1 MSQVVIG
8 TAGHID
14 HGKTALVK
22 ALTGT
27 NTDRL
32 AEEQARGMTI
42 DLGFAFLTDNITII
56 DVPGHEKFIRNM
68 VSGVST
74 IQIGLFV
81 IAADDGVM
89 PQTREHLQ
97 ILSLLKIPQGVIA
110 LTKTDLADEEWT
122 DLVEEDIHQL
132 CKDTFL
138 ENAPIIRTSIANGSG
153 IEELRKILLEQAEK
167 GQDKNDRGF
176 FRLQIDRSFI
186 KTGFGTVVTGTVIS
200 GELNKGDEIQ
210 ILPAEKTGRVRGLQS
225 HGKLVESVKLGD
237 RAAVNIT
244 GMDKKDLWRGAELV
258 SNGWLKPTSQ
268 IVAHISII
276 PKTKWI
282 IKSKQR
288 VRIHIGTQELL
299 GRIFLINKSLKE
311 GESGNILIKFEEPAV
326 VAMDDRFVIRSYS
339 PMDTIGG
346 GIVLDTNPTGSVK
359 SQKLWAEE
367 LSIEPDK
374 RYRQFINR
382 EINTPHTLNE
392 WCKIFHVSNQTL
404 KSIITKNKLRTTKGK
419 PFIYSAE
426 NLNKCKSIIINFL
439 EDFHKDQ
446 PYQKSMKGEELKE
459 KAHLNSN
466 WFEFVLSELISKD
479 EVKQIQAGYALANY
493 GIELS
498 DKDQKN
504 TDIIEK
510 IIDGF
515 NYEPV
520 AINLLAEESK
530 LPIKKVLELLHV
542 LKGQEKVTNIADGMW
557 SNQLKIDEIS
567 RKLKQYF
574 AKSDKLSVVNFKDIT
589 GLTRKS
595 AIPLLE
601 YFDRKKITM
610 RVGNERLKGE
620 ML

>member
-32 AEEQARGMTI
+32 VEEQARGMTI
-42 DLGFAFLTDNITII
+42 DLGFAFLTDDITII

-89 PQTREHLQ
+89 PQTIEHLQ

-110 LTKTDLADEEWT
+110 LTKTDLADKEWT
-122 DLVEEDIHQL
+122 DLVEDDIRQL
-132 CKDTFL
+132 CQGTFL
-138 ENAPIIRTSIANGSG
+138 ENAPIVRTSIANGSG
-153 IEELRKILLEQAEK
+153 IEELKKILLEQAEK
-167 GQDKNDRGF
+167 VHDKIDKGF
-176 FRLQIDRSFI
+176 FRLQVDRSFI

-225 HGKLVESVKLGD
+225 HGKTVDTVRLGD

-244 GMDKKDLWRGAELV
+244 GLDKKDLWRGAELV
-258 SNGWLKPTSQ
+258 SSGWLKPTLQ
-268 IVAHISII
+268 IIANISMI

-288 VRIHIGTQELL
+288 VRIHVGTQELL
-299 GRIFLINKSLKE
+299 ARVVLLKSPLKA
-311 GESGNILIKFEEPAV
+311 GESGNVLIQFEVPAV
-326 VAMDDRFVIRSYS
+326 VAMNDRFVIRSYS

-346 GIVLDTNPTGSVK
+346 GIVLDANPKGTVK
-359 SQKLWAEE
+359 SQRLWANE
-367 LSIEPDK
+367 LSVEPDE
-374 RYRQFINR
+374 RYLQFINR
-382 EINTPHTLNE
+382 ELNDPHTLNE
-392 WCKIFHVSNQTL
+392 WCKVFHISNQTL
-404 KSIITKNKLRTTKGK
+404 KLFITKNKLRTAKGK
-419 PFIYSAE
+419 PFIYSGE
-426 NLNKCKSIIINFL
+426 NLNKCQSIIIKIL
-439 EDFHKDQ
+439 VDFHKDQ

-459 KAHLNSN
+459 KSHFNSN

-479 EVKQIQAGYALANY
+479 EVKQIQAGYTLANY

-510 IIDGF
+510 IIDSF

-520 AINLLAEESK
+520 AINLIAEEST

-542 LKGQEKVTNIADGMW
+542 LKGQEKVIDIADGLW
-557 SNQLKIDEIS
+557 SSRLRVKEIS
-567 RKLKQYF
+567 DKLKQYF
-574 AKSDKLSVVNFKDIT
+574 AKSDKLSVVQFKDIT

-595 AIPLLE
+595 VIPLLE
-601 YFDRKKITM
+601 YFDRQKITI
-610 RVGNERLKGE
+610 RDGNNRLKGE
-620 ML
+620 VS

>member
-42 DLGFAFLTDNITII
+42 DLGFAFLTENITII

-89 PQTREHLQ
+89 PQTVEHLQ
-97 ILSLLKIPQGVIA
+97 ILSLLQIPQGVIA
-110 LTKTDLADEEWT
+110 LTKTDLANEEWT
-122 DLVEEDIHQL
+122 DLVEEDIRQL
-132 CKDTFL
+132 CKGTFL
-138 ENAPIIRTSIANGSG
+138 ENAPIVRTSTANDSG

-167 GQDKNDRGF
+167 VQDKNDRGF

-210 ILPAEKTGRVRGLQS
+210 ILPAEKIGRVRGLQS
-225 HGKLVESVKLGD
+225 HEKLVDSVKLGD
-237 RAAVNIT
+237 RAAVNIA
-244 GMDKKDLWRGAELV
+244 GLDKKDLWRGAELV
-258 SNGWLKPTSQ
+258 SSGWLKPTSQ
-268 IVAHISII
+268 IVAHISMI

-288 VRIHIGTQELL
+288 IRIHVGTQELL
-299 GRIFLINKSLKE
+299 GRIFLIKKSVKE
-311 GESGNILIKFEEPAV
+311 GEYSNVLIKFEEHAV
-326 VAMDDRFVIRSYS
+326 VAVDDRFVIRSYS
-339 PMDTIGG
+339 PLNTIGG
-346 GIVLDTNPTGSVK
+346 GIVLDTNPIGTVK

-367 LSIEPDK
+367 LSVNPEE
-374 RYRQFINR
+374 RYLQFIDRDLKN
-382 EINTPHTLNE
+382 PHTLDE
-392 WCKIFHVSNQTL
+392 WCKIFHISNQTF
-404 KSIITKNKLRTTKGK
+404 KSVITKNKLRTARGK
-419 PFIYSAE
+419 PFIYSDD
-426 NLNKCKSIIINFL
+426 NLNKCKSIIIKFID
-439 EDFHKDQ
+439 DFHNDQ

-459 KAHLNSN
+459 KSNFNSN
-466 WFEFVLSELISKD
+466 WFEFVLSDLISKED
-479 EVKQIQAGYALANY
+479 VKQIQAGYALANY

-498 DKDQKN
+498 GKDQQKAE
-504 TDIIEK
+504 IIEK
-510 IIDGF
+510 LIASF
-515 NYEPV
+515 NFEPIS
-520 AINLLAEESK
+520 INLLIEESE
-530 LPIKKVLELLHV
+530 LPNKKVLELLHV
-542 LKGQEKVTNIADGMW
+542 LKGQEKVIDIAEGLW
-557 SNQLKIDEIS
+557 SSRLKIEEMT
-567 RKLKQYF
+567 KMVKQYF
-574 AKSDKLSVVNFKDIT
+574 AKSDKLSVVQFKDIT

-601 YFDRKKITM
+601 YFDSNKITI
-610 RVGNERLKGE
+610 RDGNERLKGE

>member
-32 AEEQARGMTI
+32 AEEKARGMTI

-89 PQTREHLQ
+89 PQTIEHLQ
-97 ILSLLKIPQGVIA
+97 ILSLLQIPQGVIA
-110 LTKTDLADEEWT
+110 LTKTDLADEEWI
-122 DLVEEDIHQL
+122 DLVEEDIQQL
-132 CKDTFL
+132 CKGTFL
-138 ENAPIIRTSIANGSG
+138 ENAPIVRTSIANDSG
-153 IEELRKILLEQAEK
+153 IEDLRKILLEQAEK
-167 GQDKNDRGF
+167 VKDKNDRGF

-225 HGKLVESVKLGD
+225 HGKLVDTVRLGD
-237 RAAVNIT
+237 RAAVNIA
-244 GMDKKDLWRGAELV
+244 GLDKKDLWRGAELV

-268 IVAHISII
+268 IAAHISII

-288 VRIHIGTQELL
+288 VRIHIGTQEIL

-311 GESGNILIKFEEPAV
+311 GESGNILLKFEEPAV

-346 GIVLDTNPTGSVK
+346 GIVLDANPKGTVK
-359 SQKLWAEE
+359 SQRLWAEE
-367 LSIEPDK
+367 LSFEPDK
-374 RYRQFINR
+374 RYLQFINR

-392 WCKIFHVSNQTL
+392 WCKIFHVSNQSL
-404 KSIITKNKLRTTKGK
+404 KSVITKNKLRTTKGK

-426 NLNKCKSIIINFL
+426 NLNKCKSIIIKFL
-439 EDFHKDQ
+439 DNFHKNQ

-459 KAHLNSN
+459 KSHFNSN

-479 EVKQIQAGYALANY
+479 EVKQIQTGYARANY

-504 TDIIEK
+504 TEIIET
-510 IIDGF
+510 IIDSF

-520 AINLLAEESK
+520 AINLLVEGSK

-542 LKGQEKVTNIADGMW
+542 LKGQEKVTNIADGLW
-557 SNQLKIDEIS
+557 SNQLIIDEIS
-567 RKLKQYF
+567 GKLKQYF

-610 RVGNERLKGE
+610 REGNERLKGE
-620 ML
+620 LL

>member
-42 DLGFAFLTDNITII
+42 DLGFAFLTDDITII

-81 IAADDGVM
+81 VAADDGVM
-89 PQTREHLQ
+89 PQTVEHLQ
-97 ILSLLKIPQGVIA
+97 ILSLLKILQGVIA
-110 LTKTDLADEEWT
+110 LTKTDLADKDWIE
-122 DLVEEDIHQL
+122 LVEDDISQL
-132 CKDTFL
+132 CKGTFL
-138 ENAPIIRTSIANGSG
+138 ENAPVVRTSIANGSG

-167 GQDKNDRGF
+167 VQDKVDRGF
-176 FRLQIDRSFI
+176 FRLQVDRSFI

-200 GELNKGDEIQ
+200 GEIKKGDEVQ

-225 HGKLVESVKLGD
+225 HGKTVETVKLGD

-244 GMDKKDLWRGAELV
+244 GMDKKYLWRGTELI
-258 SNGWLKPTSQ
+258 NIGWLKPTSQ
-268 IVAHISII
+268 IIAHISII

-288 VRIHIGTQELL
+288 IRIHVGTQELL
-299 GRIFLINKSLKE
+299 ARTILLKSSLKA
-311 GESGNILIKFEEPAV
+311 GESGNVLILFEAPAV

-346 GIVLDTNPTGSVK
+346 GIVLDTDPKGAVK
-359 SQKLWAEE
+359 SQKLWAKE
-367 LSIEPDK
+367 LSIEPDE
-374 RYRQFINR
+374 RYLQFINK
-382 EINTPHTLNE
+382 EINNPRTTNE
-392 WCKIFHVSNQTL
+392 WCKIFHVTKQTL
-404 KSIITKNKLRTTKGK
+404 KSVITKHKLRTAKGK
-419 PFIYSAE
+419 PFIYSDD
-426 NLNKCKSIIINFL
+426 NLNQCKSTIINII
-439 EDFHKDQ
+439 EAFHKNH

-459 KAHLNSN
+459 KLKFNTH
-466 WFEFVLSELISKD
+466 WFEFVLSELISKS
-479 EVKQIQAGYALANY
+479 EVKQIKAGYALANY

-504 TDIIEK
+504 ADIIEK
-510 IIDGF
+510 IIGSF
-515 NYEPV
+515 NFEPV
-520 AINLLAEESK
+520 SINLLVVESK
-530 LPIKKVLELLHV
+530 LPNKKVLELLHV
-542 LKGQEKVTNIADGMW
+542 LKGLEKVIDIAEGLW
-557 SNQLKIDEIS
+557 SSQLKIDGIAE
-567 RKLKQYF
+567 KLKQYF
-574 AKSDKLSVVNFKDIT
+574 VKSDKLSVVQFKDIT

-601 YFDRKKITM
+601 YFDRQKITI
-610 RVGNERLKGE
+610 RDGNNRLKGE
-620 ML
+620 TQ

>member
-14 HGKTALVK
+14 HGKTALVQ

-27 NTDRL
+27 NTDHL

-89 PQTREHLQ
+89 PQTVEHLQ
-97 ILSLLKIPQGVIA
+97 ILSLLKIPQGVIV
-110 LTKTDLADEEWT
+110 LTKTDLTDEEWT
-122 DLVEEDIHQL
+122 DLVEDDIRQL
-132 CKDTFL
+132 CKGTFL
-138 ENAPIIRTSIANGSG
+138 ENAPIVRTSIANDSG
-153 IEELRKILLEQAEK
+153 IEELKIILLEQAEK
-167 GQDKNDRGF
+167 VEDKNDRDF

-200 GELNKGDEIQ
+200 GNLKKGDEIQ
-210 ILPAEKTGRVRGLQS
+210 ILPTEKIGRVRGLQS
-225 HGKLVESVKLGD
+225 HEKLVESVKLGD
-237 RAAVNIT
+237 RAAVNIA
-244 GMDKKDLWRGAELV
+244 GLDKKDLWRGAELI
-258 SNGWLKPTSQ
+258 SSGWLSPTLQ
-268 IVAHISII
+268 IIANITII

-311 GESGNILIKFEEPAV
+311 GESGNVLIKFEEPAV
-326 VAMDDRFVIRSYS
+326 VSMDDRFVIRSYS

-346 GIVLDTNPTGSVK
+346 GIVLDTDPRGTVK

-367 LSIEPDK
+367 LSVERDK
-374 RYRQFINR
+374 RYLQFINR

-392 WCKIFHVSNQTL
+392 WCKKFHISNQTL
-404 KSIITKNKLRTTKGK
+404 KSVIIKNKLRTAKGK
-419 PFIYSAE
+419 PFIYFDE
-426 NLNKCKSIIINFL
+426 NLNKCKTIIINLL
-439 EDFHKDQ
+439 ENFHKDQ
-446 PYQKSMKGEELKE
+446 PYQKSMKGEELRE
-459 KAHLNSN
+459 KSN
-466 WFEFVLSELISKD
+466 FNNHWFEFVLSELITNK
-479 EVKQIQAGYALANY
+479 EIKQIQAGYALSNY

-498 DKDQKN
+498 VKDQ
-504 TDIIEK
+504 EK
-510 IIDGF
+510 AEIVEKLVSSFD
-515 NYEPV
+515 YEPV
-520 AINLLAEESK
+520 AINLLIEESQ
-530 LPIKKVLELLHV
+530 LPNKKVLELLHV
-542 LKGQEKVTNIADGMW
+542 LKGQAKVVDIADGLW
-557 SNQLKIDEIS
+557 SNRLKIDEIS
-567 RKLKQYF
+567 GKLKLHF
-574 AKSDKLSVVNFKDIT
+574 GKSDKLSVVNFKDIT

-601 YFDRKKITM
+601 YFDRIKITM
-610 RVGNERLKGE
+610 RDGNDRIKGE
-620 ML
+620 VL

>member
-42 DLGFAFLTDNITII
+42 DLGFAFLTDDITII

-89 PQTREHLQ
+89 PQTVEHLQ

-110 LTKTDLADEEWT
+110 LTKTDLVDEEWA
-122 DLVEEDIHQL
+122 DLVEDDIRQL
-132 CKDTFL
+132 CKGTFL
-138 ENAPIIRTSIANGSG
+138 ENAPIVRTSIANGSG
-153 IEELRKILLEQAEK
+153 IEELRTILLEQAEK
-167 GQDKNDRGF
+167 VQDKIDRGF
-176 FRLQIDRSFI
+176 FRLQVDRSFI

-200 GELNKGDEIQ
+200 GELKKGDEIQ
-210 ILPAEKTGRVRGLQS
+210 ILPAEKIGRVRGLQS
-225 HGKLVESVKLGD
+225 HGKYVDIVKLGD

-244 GMDKKDLWRGAELV
+244 GLDKKDLWRGAELI
-258 SNGWLKPTSQ
+258 STNWLKPSSQ
-268 IVAHISII
+268 IIANISMI

-288 VRIHIGTQELL
+288 LRVHVGTQELL
-299 GRIFLINKSLKE
+299 GRIILLKKSLKE
-311 GESGNILIKFEEPAV
+311 GDTGNVLIQFEAPAV

-339 PMDTIGG
+339 PMNTIGG
-346 GIVLDTNPTGSVK
+346 GIVLEPNPKSTVK

-367 LSIEPDK
+367 LAVEPNK
-374 RYRQFINR
+374 RYLQFINR
-382 EINTPHTLNE
+382 DIINPRTLIE
-392 WCKIFHVSNQTL
+392 WCKVFHVSRITFHEFI
-404 KSIITKNKLRTTKGK
+404 KSSKIKVNKDKE
-419 PFIYSAE
+419 FIYSE
-426 NLNKCKSIIINFL
+426 TNLTKCKSIIIKFL
-439 EDFHKDQ
+439 EDFHNDQ
-446 PYQKSMKGEELKE
+446 PYQKSMKGEELK
-459 KAHLNSN
+459 KKSNFNSN
-466 WFEFVLSELISKD
+466 WFEFVLSELITKG

-493 GIELS
+493 GIKLS

-510 IIDGF
+510 IIDSF

-520 AINLLAEESK
+520 IINLLVEESK
-530 LPIKKVLELLHV
+530 LPNKKVLELLHV
-542 LKGQEKVTNIADGMW
+542 LKGLEKVIDIAEGLW
-557 SNQLKIDEIS
+557 SNRLKIDEIS
-567 RKLKQYF
+567 GKLKQYF
-574 AKSDKLSVVNFKDIT
+574 AKSDRLSVVQFKDIT

-601 YFDRKKITM
+601 YFDRQNITI
-610 RVGNERLKGE
+610 RDGNNRLKGE
-620 ML
+620 AL

>member
-42 DLGFAFLTDNITII
+42 DLGFAFLTDEITII

-89 PQTREHLQ
+89 PQTVEHLQ

-110 LTKTDLADEEWT
+110 LTKSDLVDEEWA
-122 DLVEEDIHQL
+122 DLVEDDIRNL
-132 CKDTFL
+132 CQGTFL
-138 ENAPIIRTSIANGSG
+138 ENAPIVRTSTANGGG
-153 IEELRKILLEQAEK
+153 IEELRTILLEQAEK
-167 GQDKNDRGF
+167 VQDKIDRGF
-176 FRLQIDRSFI
+176 FRLQVDRSFI

-200 GELNKGDEIQ
+200 GELKKGDEIQ
-210 ILPAEKTGRVRGLQS
+210 ILPAEKIGRVRGLQS
-225 HGKLVESVKLGD
+225 HGKYVDIVKLGD

-244 GMDKKDLWRGAELV
+244 GLDKKDLWRGAELI
-258 SNGWLKPTSQ
+258 STNWLKPSSQ
-268 IVAHISII
+268 IIANISMI

-288 VRIHIGTQELL
+288 VRVHVGTQEILARVVLL
-299 GRIFLINKSLKE
+299 KSPLKA
-311 GESGNILIKFEEPAV
+311 GESGNALIQFEAPAV

-346 GIVLDTNPTGSVK
+346 GIVLDTNPKGTVK
-359 SQKLWAEE
+359 SQKLWAKE
-367 LSIEPDK
+367 LPVEPDE
-374 RYRQFINR
+374 RYLQFINR
-382 EINTPHTLNE
+382 EINNPHTLID

-404 KSIITKNKLRTTKGK
+404 KSVITKNKLRTAKSK
-419 PFIYSAE
+419 PFIYSGKS
-426 NLNKCKSIIINFL
+426 LNKCKSIIISFIK
-439 EDFHKDQ
+439 DFHKDQ
-446 PYQKSMKGEELKE
+446 PYQKSMKGEELKG
-459 KAHLNSN
+459 KSHFNSN
-466 WFEFVLSELISKD
+466 WFEFVLSELISKG
-479 EVKQIQAGYALANY
+479 EVKQIQAGYALAKY

-498 DKDQKN
+498 GKDQKN

-510 IIDGF
+510 IIDSF

-520 AINLLAEESK
+520 TINLLVEESK
-530 LPIKKVLELLHV
+530 LPNKKVLELLHV
-542 LKGQEKVTNIADGMW
+542 LKGQEKVTNIAEELW
-557 SNQLKIDEIS
+557 SNRLKIDEIAG
-567 RKLKQYF
+567 KLKQYF
-574 AKSDKLSVVNFKDIT
+574 AKSDRLSVVQFKDIT

-601 YFDRKKITM
+601 YFDRQKITI
-610 RVGNERLKGE
+610 RDGNNRLKGE
-620 ML
+620 VL